1 MMRVKCRPIELALAL
16 CMAFLFAYMAW
27 VSLSQQTLTD
37 GLLRLHVIANSDSV
51 QDQQVKLLV
60 RDRVLELTEPLLAEA
75 DAQDEVR
82 RISAHIYSRS
92 PMLPSRYSPI
102 RVCPISCPHRW
113 RPNTT
118 RHANTILF
126 RCLPVSTP
134 DSKFGWVQPAV
145 TTGGVS
151 SSHRCAPMP
160 RRHRR
165 TSSASRRR
173 SGLRQLTSSVRRRH
187 GCVGCEIKSR

>member
-27 VSLSQQTLTD
+27 VSLSQQTLAD

-82 RISAHIYSRS
+82 RILSAHLQQITDAAQQILTDQGMPYQLSAQMATEYYPTREYDTFS
-92 PMLPSRYSPI
+92 LPAGQYTGLKI
-102 RVCPISCPHRW
+102 RLGAASGHNWWCVVFPPLCTDAAQAPQDKLCEQ
-113 RPNTT
+113 TT
-118 RHANTILF
+118 F
-126 RCLPVSTP
+126 RFKTADLI
-134 DSKFGWVQPAV
+134 GQAQAWL
-145 TTGGVS
+145 
-151 SSHRCAPMP
+151 R
-160 RRHRR
+160 
-165 TSSASRRR
+165 
-173 SGLRQLTSSVRRRH
+173 GL
-187 GCVGCEIKSR
+187 

>member
-27 VSLSQQTLTD
+27 VSLSQQTLAD

-82 RISAHIYSRS
+82 RI
-92 PMLPSRYSPI
+92 L
-102 RVCPISCPHRW
+102 
-113 RPNTT
+113 
-118 RHANTILF
+118 
-126 RCLPVSTP
+126 
-134 DSKFGWVQPAV
+134 
-145 TTGGVS
+145 
-151 SSHRCAPMP
+151 SSHLQQITDAAQQVLTDQGMPYQLSAQMATEYYPTREYDTFSLPAGQYTGLKILLGAASGHNWWCVVFPPLCTDAAQAPQDKLCEQTTF
-160 RRHRR
+160 RFKTADLIGQAQAWLR
-165 TSSASRRR
+165 
-173 SGLRQLTSSVRRRH
+173 GL
-187 GCVGCEIKSR
+187 

>member
-27 VSLSQQTLTD
+27 VSLSQQTLAD

-82 RISAHIYSRS
+82 RI
-92 PMLPSRYSPI
+92 L
-102 RVCPISCPHRW
+102 
-113 RPNTT
+113 
-118 RHANTILF
+118 
-126 RCLPVSTP
+126 
-134 DSKFGWVQPAV
+134 
-145 TTGGVS
+145 
-151 SSHRCAPMP
+151 SSHLQQITDAAQQVLTDQGMPYQLSAQMATEYYPTREYDTFSLPAGQYTGLKIRLGEASGHNWWCVVFPPLCTDAAQAPQDKLCEQTTF
-160 RRHRR
+160 RFKTADLIGQAQAWLR
-165 TSSASRRR
+165 
-173 SGLRQLTSSVRRRH
+173 GL
-187 GCVGCEIKSR
+187 

>member
-27 VSLSQQTLTD
+27 VSLSQQTLAD

-82 RISAHIYSRS
+82 RILISHLQQITDAAQQVLTDQGMPYQLSAQMATEYYPTREYDTFS
-92 PMLPSRYSPI
+92 LPAGQYTGLKI
-102 RVCPISCPHRW
+102 RLGAASGHNWWCVVFPPLCTDAAQAPQDKLCEQ
-113 RPNTT
+113 TT
-118 RHANTILF
+118 F
-126 RCLPVSTP
+126 RFKTADLI
-134 DSKFGWVQPAV
+134 GQAQAWL
-145 TTGGVS
+145 
-151 SSHRCAPMP
+151 R
-160 RRHRR
+160 
-165 TSSASRRR
+165 
-173 SGLRQLTSSVRRRH
+173 GL
-187 GCVGCEIKSR
+187 

>member
-27 VSLSQQTLTD
+27 VSLSQQTLAD

-82 RISAHIYSRS
+82 RI
-92 PMLPSRYSPI
+92 L
-102 RVCPISCPHRW
+102 
-113 RPNTT
+113 
-118 RHANTILF
+118 
-126 RCLPVSTP
+126 
-134 DSKFGWVQPAV
+134 
-145 TTGGVS
+145 
-151 SSHRCAPMP
+151 SSHLQQITDAAQQVLTDQGMPYQLSAQMATEYYPTREYDTFSLPAGQYTGLKIRLGAASGHNWWCVVFPPLCTDAAQAPQDK
-160 RRHRR
+160 
-165 TSSASRRR
+165 
-173 SGLRQLTSSVRRRH
+173 L
-187 GCVGCEIKSR
+187 CEQTT

>member
-27 VSLSQQTLTD
+27 VSLSQQTLAD

-82 RISAHIYSRS
+82 RI
-92 PMLPSRYSPI
+92 L
-102 RVCPISCPHRW
+102 
-113 RPNTT
+113 
-118 RHANTILF
+118 
-126 RCLPVSTP
+126 
-134 DSKFGWVQPAV
+134 
-145 TTGGVS
+145 
-151 SSHRCAPMP
+151 SSHLQQITDAAQQVLTDQGMPYQLSALMATEYYPTREYDTFSLPAGQYTGLKIRLGAASGHNWWCVVFPPLCTDAAQAPQDKLCEQTTF
-160 RRHRR
+160 RFKTADLIGQAQAWLR
-165 TSSASRRR
+165 
-173 SGLRQLTSSVRRRH
+173 GL
-187 GCVGCEIKSR
+187 

>member
-27 VSLSQQTLTD
+27 VSLSQQTLAD

-82 RISAHIYSRS
+82 RI
-92 PMLPSRYSPI
+92 L
-102 RVCPISCPHRW
+102 
-113 RPNTT
+113 
-118 RHANTILF
+118 
-126 RCLPVSTP
+126 
-134 DSKFGWVQPAV
+134 
-145 TTGGVS
+145 
-151 SSHRCAPMP
+151 SSHLQQITDAAQQVLTDQGMPYQLSAQMATEYYPTREYDTFSLPAGQYTGLKIRLGAASGHNWWCVVFPPLCTDAAQAPHDKLCEQTTFQFKTADLIGQAQAWL
-160 RRHRR
+160 R
-165 TSSASRRR
+165 
-173 SGLRQLTSSVRRRH
+173 GL
-187 GCVGCEIKSR
+187 

>member
-27 VSLSQQTLTD
+27 VSLSQQTLAD

-82 RISAHIYSRS
+82 RI
-92 PMLPSRYSPI
+92 L
-102 RVCPISCPHRW
+102 
-113 RPNTT
+113 
-118 RHANTILF
+118 
-126 RCLPVSTP
+126 
-134 DSKFGWVQPAV
+134 
-145 TTGGVS
+145 
-151 SSHRCAPMP
+151 SSHLQQITDAAQQVLTDQGMPYQLSAQMATEYYPTREYDTFSLPAGQYTGLKIRLGAASGHNGWCVVFPPLCTDAAQAPQDKLCEQTTF
-160 RRHRR
+160 RFKTADLIGQAQAWLR
-165 TSSASRRR
+165 
-173 SGLRQLTSSVRRRH
+173 GL
-187 GCVGCEIKSR
+187 

>member
-27 VSLSQQTLTD
+27 VSLSQQTLAD

-82 RISAHIYSRS
+82 RI
-92 PMLPSRYSPI
+92 L
-102 RVCPISCPHRW
+102 
-113 RPNTT
+113 
-118 RHANTILF
+118 
-126 RCLPVSTP
+126 
-134 DSKFGWVQPAV
+134 
-145 TTGGVS
+145 
-151 SSHRCAPMP
+151 SSHLQQITDAAQQVLTDQGMPYQLSAQMATAYYPTREYDTFSLPAGQYTGLKIRLGAASGHNWWCVVFPPLCTDAAQAPQDKLCEQTTF
-160 RRHRR
+160 RFKTADLIGQAQAWLR
-165 TSSASRRR
+165 
-173 SGLRQLTSSVRRRH
+173 GL
-187 GCVGCEIKSR
+187 